1 MSTDIKQR
9 SSSQINDILLICF
22 KSTSSNTLRL
32 MPWPGTSFI
41 WSYSTFLSQSH
52 QIPDCPFH
60 LVPDVIVPAE
70 DHSSFA
76 EAGAADLSQ
85 LSLAAGALKAARVP
99 IPIHG
104 EEQEAIRDPTSAS
117 CTGAHCPTT
126 TSCYRHGGGF
136 HTAVHHR
143 LPAGQSGEAR
153 KSAYLACVIQKPD
166 SSTSIRRSAIRDVST
181 NLFKQITIIHSFLWS

>member
-9 SSSQINDILLICF
+9 SSSQINEILLICF
-22 KSTSSNTLRL
+22 Q
-32 MPWPGTSFI
+32 SF
-41 WSYSTFLSQSH
+41 STFLSQSH

-99 IPIHG
+99 VPIHG
-104 EEQEAIRDPTSAS
+104 EEQEAIRDATSAA
-117 CTGAHCPTT
+117 CTGTHCPAT
-126 TSCYRHGGGF
+126 TSCYRDSGGF

-153 KSAYLACVIQKPD
+153 KSAYLFCVIQRPD
-166 SSTSIRRSAIRDVST
+166 TVVPPLSEDQPLEMFPQTSSNKSP
-181 NLFKQITIIHSFLWS
+181 